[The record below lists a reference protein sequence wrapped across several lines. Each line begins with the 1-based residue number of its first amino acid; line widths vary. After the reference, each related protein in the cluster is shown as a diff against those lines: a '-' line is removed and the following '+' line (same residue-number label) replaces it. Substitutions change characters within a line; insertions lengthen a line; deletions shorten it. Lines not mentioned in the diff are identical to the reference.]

1 MSYRTL
7 PPISGTYQ
15 SAIIVPPNE
24 RQWTAS
30 LKSWPRRSEPLSTCD
45 SGVASAVSQAQWN
58 RIVGLALAAAISV
71 GGWSGIALLVGYL
84 WR

>member
-15 SAIIVPPNE
+15 SATTAPPNE

-30 LKSWPRRSEPLSTCD
+30 LKSRLRLSEPLSLYD
-45 SGVASAVSQAQWN
+45 SGVAGAVGRPQWN
-58 RIVGLALAAAISV
+58 RIAGFALAAAISV